1 MKPLLVFALPQESQD
16 VFVGYDVLYTGVGKV
31 NAAYALTRRLHQGKP
46 GVVINLGTAG
56 SARHKSGSVVNPT
69 AFIQRD
75 MDVTAL
81 GFEKFQTP
89 FSKDPILL
97 KTGQRVP
104 HFPDGVCG
112 SGDNFAAVVSAPV
125 DYDVIDME
133 AHALALVCQREG
145 VPFLSLKYIS
155 DGADESA
162 ATDWNA
168 ALHHTAEVLLAAL
181 QKCGY

>member
-16 VFVGYDVLYTGVGKV
+16 VFDGYEILYTGVGKV
-31 NAAYALTRRLHQGKP
+31 NAVYTLTRRLLQGKP
-46 GVVINLGTAG
+46 GMVINLGTAG
-56 SARHKSGSVVNPT
+56 SARHKAGSVVNPT
-69 AFIQRD
+69 SFVQRD

-81 GFEKFQTP
+81 GFVKFQTP
-89 FSKDPILL
+89 FSKDPVRL
-97 KTGQRVP
+97 TGGQRAED
-104 HFPDGVCG
+104 FPDGICG
-112 SGDNFAAVVSAPV
+112 SGDNFAAVVAAPV

-133 AHALALVCQREG
+133 AYALALVCQREG
-145 VPFLSLKYIS
+145 VPFLCLKYIS

-181 QKCGY
+181 KKSGH